1 MGGLRLSLTGGSFKL
16 VKMSD
21 TRPIS
26 PRENLTLVYARKK
39 PAWIPLGADSV
50 FFTPRIDPDNVA
62 RCFVFEANPLKPEE
76 MTGGPDRHGIEWV
89 YVPAAYG
96 SMVRPG
102 NPILNDANDW
112 EKVINFPDLDLWD
125 WDASSEANKDYVKTD
140 RFITISI
147 LTGFFE
153 RLISFM
159 DFENAAIALIDEEQK
174 TAVHGLFQEL
184 ANLYK
189 KMIDKYVYA
198 YKPDLLSLHDDWGA
212 QRAPF
217 FSLETVMEMIVPYIK
232 QVVDHCHE
240 AGVFY
245 SQHSCGKNEL
255 LVPAYIAT
263 GADSWGGQSINDM
276 ESLYGSY
283 GDKIILS
290 MPSGLRVKNDGM
302 GIISDPEEA
311 ALAAK
316 AFVAK
321 YAPLYGQKPVF
332 CDAFF
337 APAEFWETLY
347 AESRK
352 YFER

>member
-1 MGGLRLSLTGGSFKL
+1 
-16 VKMSD
+16 VND

-26 PRENLTLVYARKK
+26 PRESLILVYSHKK
-39 PAWIPLGADSV
+39 PAWIPVGSDIML
-50 FFTPRIDPDNVA
+50 FTPRIDPDNIA
-62 RCFVFEANPLKPEE
+62 RCFVFEANLLKPEE

-89 YVPAAYG
+89 YVPAAFG

-102 NPILNDANDW
+102 NPILNNANDW
-112 EKVINFPDLDLWD
+112 ESVIRFPDVDSWD
-125 WDASSEANKDYVKTD
+125 WDASSETNREYVKTD

-159 DFENAAIALIDEEQK
+159 DFENAAIALIDEDQK

-189 KMIDKYVYA
+189 KMIDKYVST

-217 FSLETVMEMIVPYIK
+217 FSLETVMRMIVPYIR

-240 AGVFY
+240 AGVFF

-255 LVPAYIAT
+255 LVPAYIAA
-263 GADSWGGQSINDM
+263 GVDSWGGQLINDM
-276 ESLYGSY
+276 ESLYDSY
-283 GDKIILS
+283 GDRIILS
-290 MPSGLRVKNDGM
+290 MPSGLRITHNGVGVLS
-302 GIISDPEEA
+302 GPEEA
-311 ALAAK
+311 ALCAK

-321 YAPLYGQKPVF
+321 YAPLYSQKPVLCNVF
-332 CDAFF
+332 N
-337 APAEFWETLY
+337 APEEFWETLY

-352 YFER
+352 YFDGNGSTA